1 VAPVQNPVDKAPRC
15 RILLNVT
22 LNPNALVFAKLR
34 RDRSPDDPSNA
45 TLLSNLDTLSS
56 LYGSCRALL
65 TDYDEQL
72 IHVVKHHEKDFLT
85 SYETHMKKTQRELA
99 SLVAKARDQER
110 RLENDERIV
119 RLQRQLKWFTEE
131 GERLGKMKE
140 ENFNQVDMLS
150 TRVQTMQ
157 AEKAFMEEQVKAS
170 KRQNKLLVMALGKQ
184 ETHQNNLDQDLNE
197 VH

>member
-1 VAPVQNPVDKAPRC
+1 M
-15 RILLNVT
+15 
-22 LNPNALVFAKLR
+22 
-34 RDRSPDDPSNA
+34 
-45 TLLSNLDTLSS
+45 
-56 LYGSCRALL
+56 
-65 TDYDEQL
+65 
-72 IHVVKHHEKDFLT
+72 VKHHEKDFLT

-184 ETHQNNLDQDLNE
+184 ETHQNNLE
-197 VH
+197 

>member
-1 VAPVQNPVDKAPRC
+1 MGPAQNLVVKDPQCK
-15 RILLNVT
+15 ILLNVT
-22 LNPNALVFAKLR
+22 FIRTNPLVFAKLR

-45 TLLSNLDTLSS
+45 TLLHNLDTLSS

-65 TDYDEQL
+65 SDYDSQL

-119 RLQRQLKWFTEE
+119 RLQR
-131 GERLGKMKE
+131 
-140 ENFNQVDMLS
+140 
-150 TRVQTMQ
+150 
-157 AEKAFMEEQVKAS
+157 
-170 KRQNKLLVMALGKQ
+170 
-184 ETHQNNLDQDLNE
+184 
-197 VH
+197 

>member
-1 VAPVQNPVDKAPRC
+1 M
-15 RILLNVT
+15 
-22 LNPNALVFAKLR
+22 
-34 RDRSPDDPSNA
+34 
-45 TLLSNLDTLSS
+45 
-56 LYGSCRALL
+56 
-65 TDYDEQL
+65 
-72 IHVVKHHEKDFLT
+72 VKHHEKDFLT

-184 ETHQNNLDQDLNE
+184 ESHQNNLEQDLNE